1 MQETKGKSGG
11 SVPRTRS
18 IGDFLSGAVIVL
30 LPLLALLAALVVGAI
45 LLALLG
51 VNPLPAYG
59 SMVSGVFGSV
69 SGLTQSIVKATPL
82 LLVGLGICIA
92 FRASVINIG
101 AEGQIIL
108 GALTGTWFALA
119 FRSLPPVLLL
129 PLTLIVGFLGGAMW
143 GFVPGILKARLGV
156 NEILSTVM
164 LNAIALQLMNA
175 LIRGPLMDPAG
186 VKAGTFL
193 AQSERLPEA
202 AWLPRLVP
210 QTLLH
215 SGAILAVLLAFVVYI
230 FLWRTTLGYRI
241 RAVGLNPDASKYAGI
256 SVPFYQALSLTLA
269 GGFAGLAGAVE
280 VLGVHHRLLEGITS
294 SYGFSGIVAALFG
307 GLHPLGTIPA
317 SWLFGALLV
326 GADKMQRAVQVP
338 SALIDVMLG
347 LIVLFVVGSQQWSR
361 KWQAKRAARMAS
373 GNAGAAGS
381 PASGELSAP
390 PPSPQRPAAVVQ
402 TSSYGAAPTGPN
414 TPVQEVG

>member
-1 MQETKGKSGG
+1 M
-11 SVPRTRS
+11 
-18 IGDFLSGAVIVL
+18 IVL

-51 VNPLPAYG
+51 VNPLPAFG
-59 SMVSGVFGSV
+59 SMVTGVFGSV

-108 GALTGTWFALA
+108 GALLSTWFALT
-119 FRSLPPVLLL
+119 FRTLPGWLLL
-129 PLTLIVGFLGGAMW
+129 PLTVIMGFIGGAIW
-143 GFVPGILKARLGV
+143 GFVPGVLKARLGV

-164 LNAIALQLMNA
+164 LNAIALQLMNFLVRGI
-175 LIRGPLMDPAG
+175 LIDPAG
-186 VKAGTFL
+186 VSAGTYL
-193 AQSERLPEA
+193 AQSERLPEQ
-202 AWLPRLVP
+202 AWLARLVP

-215 SGAILAVLLAFVVYI
+215 TGAILAVILAFVVYI
-230 FLWRTTLGYRI
+230 LLWRTTIGYRI
-241 RAVGLNPDASKYAGI
+241 RAVGLNPDASRYAGI

-269 GGFAGLAGAVE
+269 GGFAGLAGVVE

-294 SYGFSGIVAALFG
+294 GYGFSGIVAALFG

-347 LIVLFVVGSQQWSR
+347 LIVLFVVGSQAWSR

-373 GNAGAAGS
+373 ASAAGGDNVGSAGAFAGGEGGA
-381 PASGELSAP
+381 PSG
-390 PPSPQRPAAVVQ
+390 PQRPTPAVQ
-402 TSSYGAAPTGPN
+402 SRTSGHNASTPTDLA
-414 TPVQEVG
+414 QEVG